1 MMGHMLQFLSAVSHL
16 IICPKDITVYLPAL
30 SCTKYQPV
38 SQPLYQFHGVYVD
51 IFKVLVSCLGGGRQF
66 LDRQTKHAGGHD
78 EEGMHA
84 LLDQVCIQVCVCVL
98 GRKKE
103 TRREREDD
111 SKGSRNEMTDFS

>member
-1 MMGHMLQFLSAVSHL
+1 MTGYMLQFLPAVCHL

-38 SQPLYQFHGVYVD
+38 SEPLYLFHGVYVD

-66 LDRQTKHAGGHD
+66 PDRQTKHAGGHD

-84 LLDQVCIQVCVCVL
+84 LLDQVCIQVCVCVCVL
-98 GRKKE
+98 GREKE
-103 TRREREDD
+103 TRTEREDK
-111 SKGSRNEMTDFS
+111 SKGESK